1 MLGAALAVV
10 PCAGLAFADE
20 KKEEAAP
27 AAEGAL
33 QIFAANSLEKA
44 LPEVQKLYTEQT
56 GVEFADTQFKA
67 SGDLVEQLKGGAVV
81 DLLITASKGTMD
93 KAEEG
98 KLIDADTRIKM
109 FNNDLVVVAAEGA
122 DVKVAAV
129 EDVAADDI
137 ASIAIGDPATVPAG
151 KYTCQALYAA
161 GLYSA
166 EEGVDGEFAD
176 EIKDKVML
184 ADKVGTCASYVS
196 TGDATIGFVYSS
208 DVYRY
213 EGIEAIYTVPADM
226 HKDIVYPGAVCT
238 DAPNAEAAKA
248 FLDFCM
254 TDPDALDIWSEYG
267 FEVVVA
273 DEADAA
279 APADAAAGAL
289 KDGTYTAEGKGI
301 GGKVPVTVEVKD
313 GKVAT
318 VTVGDNSETH
328 GIGSKAI
335 EQLPEAIVAANGTE
349 GVDAVS
355 GATVTSKAIFTA
367 VDEALEQAGTTDV
380 APAGAEAEEPAAE
393 ADALADG
400 TYTSSA
406 RCSVGIVPV
415 TVTYEDG
422 KAVRIEIENDSALEE
437 DDFKAVLAAIIGCR
451 SQAVRAAVEI
461 DRTAVENAVAAAE
474 FSVDTAIE
482 AASAAETAAPAAEPG
497 TLTSCV
503 LADGTYTA
511 SGKGF
516 DGEVPVTVTIEG
528 GKIASVT
535 VGYNYATS
543 GIGLMAIN
551 QLPSKIVAANGTEG
565 VDAVSGATVT
575 SKAIF
580 TAVNSCL
587 KQAAS

>member
-1 MLGAALAVV
+1 MDRSIIRNAGLSLVL
-10 PCAGLAFADE
+10 CAGLGMGV
-20 KKEEAAP
+20 AAMANQAY
-27 AAEGAL
+27 AAE
-33 QIFAANSLEKA
+33 
-44 LPEVQKLYTEQT
+44 
-56 GVEFADTQFKA
+56 
-67 SGDLVEQLKGGAVV
+67 
-81 DLLITASKGTMD
+81 TAD
-93 KAEEG
+93 KAAATE
-98 KLIDADTRIKM
+98 T
-109 FNNDLVVVAAEGA
+109 VAAA
-122 DVKVAAV
+122 YTD
-129 EDVAADDI
+129 
-137 ASIAIGDPATVPAG
+137 GD
-151 KYTCQALYAA
+151 
-161 GLYSA
+161 
-166 EEGVDGEFAD
+166 
-176 EIKDKVML
+176 
-184 ADKVGTCASYVS
+184 
-196 TGDATIGFVYSS
+196 
-208 DVYRY
+208 
-213 EGIEAIYTVPADM
+213 
-226 HKDIVYPGAVCT
+226 H
-238 DAPNAEAAKA
+238 
-248 FLDFCM
+248 
-254 TDPDALDIWSEYG
+254 
-267 FEVVVA
+267 
-273 DEADAA
+273 
-279 APADAAAGAL
+279 
-289 KDGTYTAEGKGI
+289 TAEGKGI
-301 GGKVPVTVEVKD
+301 GGKVPVTVTVKD
-313 GKVAT
+313 GKIAE
-318 VTVGDNSETH
+318 VTVGDNSETQ

-335 EQLPEAIVAANGTE
+335 EQLPEAIVATNGTE

-400 TYTSSA
+400 AYTSSA

-551 QLPSKIVAANGTEG
+551 QLPAKIVAANGTEG